1 MQDSWEGDYT
11 NTMNFVQWD
20 YPSCWSEREK
30 KWDNLELAECDQ
42 TKRPLYKI
50 LGMKSE
56 TTK

>member
-42 TKRPLYKI
+42 TKK
-50 LGMKSE
+50 
-56 TTK
+56 TTL